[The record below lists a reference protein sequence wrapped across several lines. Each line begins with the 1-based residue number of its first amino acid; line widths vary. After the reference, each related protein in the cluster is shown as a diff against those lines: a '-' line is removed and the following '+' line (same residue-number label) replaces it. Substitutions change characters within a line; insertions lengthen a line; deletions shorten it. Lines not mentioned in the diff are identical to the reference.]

1 MIKISTYEE
10 DLQLHFVKKFDF
22 PKPSILASKWK
33 DFELIEKCIESNLL
47 SDTESNKL
55 FVLKLMSL
63 SYSDLLTVAQKARV
77 IEKDDVKWYNFII
90 ENIDKMILSLQKES
104 NLEKGKTVEI
114 INKHL
119 GQCMHLIHPYDKLV
133 QYLEHYFDFGS
144 FPLQVKSIKISKVN
158 KKAFATLL
166 NEIYIEFKSENEP
179 LSYDYVLFAKK
190 NISIYKSNILT
201 KSNFT
206 KCTMYSYFKSNT
218 IFKLRN
224 TVS

>member
-22 PKPSILASKWK
+22 PRPSLLASKWE
-33 DFELIEKCIESNLL
+33 DFELIEKCIESNLIN
-47 SDTESNKL
+47 SAENNKL
-55 FVLKLMSL
+55 FVLKSMSL
-63 SYSDLLTVAQKARV
+63 SYSDLLTVAQEASK
-77 IEKDDVKWYNFII
+77 IEKDDIKWYNFII
-90 ENIDKMILSLQKES
+90 ENIDKLVLSLQRDS
-104 NLEKGKTVEI
+104 YLEKGKTVEI

-119 GQCMHLIHPYDKLV
+119 SQCMHLIHPYDKLV
-133 QYLEHYFDFGS
+133 QYLESYFDFGS
-144 FPLQVKSIKISKVN
+144 FPLQVKSIKVSKVN

-166 NEIYIEFKSENEP
+166 NEIYIDFKSENEQ

-190 NISIYKSNILT
+190 NISIYKSNILK

-206 KCTMYSYFKSNT
+206 KCTMYTYFKSNT
-218 IFKLRN
+218 LLKLRK